1 MYWWSCLQRMSL
13 TLRISQHFVMFVLMG
28 LTNCASTMAQ
38 TLVWQYDILQAWP
51 LTKCLMLRMFQLNL
65 ELLHIK
71 LKIWAKRYDFINTNS
86 TSYKYSHNCNISSQ
100 CSNGFENVH
109 YLPPCPPL
117 TLISHHVANAI
128 IHWELVLTVKV
139 MLENIVALNIINTQS
154 HPVLMKTHGICQTN
168 KHLAIV
174 FFFSLMP
181 YMKVEVGA
189 LLTLIFFLSCAI
201 TWWRPFHMCV

>member
-1 MYWWSCLQRMSL
+1 
-13 TLRISQHFVMFVLMG
+13 
-28 LTNCASTMAQ
+28 
-38 TLVWQYDILQAWP
+38 
-51 LTKCLMLRMFQLNL
+51 MFQLNL

-117 TLISHHVANAI
+117 TLVSHHVANAI

-174 FFFSLMP
+174 FFFFFFFSP
-181 YMKVEVGA
+181 HAIYESWSWSVVD
-189 LLTLIFFLSCAI
+189 IDFFLSCAI
-201 TWWRPFHMCV
+201 TWWRPFHTCV